1 MESLR
6 QTWAYIPEKIRRSIG
21 RRPNNKSFRRLRRRL
36 GGANTSRIAVSQSFM
51 ANVPRWMDDS
61 FSFFQEDENSLDLTR
76 SPLAESYQYLGRLN
90 RRIKTNII
98 RARFIKILF
107 PRLKERLCLRYL
119 RSNDRETIARIISSS
134 GTVTSC
140 LDDIKKNVTR
150 LTDEGGR
157 IDRLCRNLGSVDTC
171 KDSHLGNLFCLP
183 DDIHDELYV
192 TWLKSSAKNADRIK
206 ALGLWN

>member
-1 MESLR
+1 
-6 QTWAYIPEKIRRSIG
+6 
-21 RRPNNKSFRRLRRRL
+21 
-36 GGANTSRIAVSQSFM
+36 M